1 MILKNI
7 RESTQPKQ
15 HTHTLLPHMTPTTEG
30 AETQVSALLKSL
42 DQMFVAS
49 YNNIFD
55 TQIRVG
61 EGAEALQRW
70 EEWATAKIQQ
80 LAQSPPMSEFKQFT
94 NDVVRAVLPCV
105 IIPDVPPLY

>member
-1 MILKNI
+1 MLV
-7 RESTQPKQ
+7 SVQPNQ
-15 HTHTLLPHMTPTTEG
+15 HTHTVTPCIILNAEG
-30 AETQVSALLKSL
+30 AEKQVSALLKSL

-80 LAQSPPMSEFKQFT
+80 LTQSPPISEFKQFT
-94 NDVVRAVLPCV
+94 NDVVRTLVSCV
-105 IIPDVPPLY
+105 MQGLDP